1 MVDLASLRQRARAA
15 GIAPGIVARAEMARM
30 AHRAEYEAWRAGGG
44 PRHGSGQMWLRP
56 PPAAKLVDPTP
67 INFEG
72 VDRWVVAICK
82 PSMAMSVSEDLNAI
96 GFRSYCPLG
105 RRIVFRGRAAG
116 SRKRRIHQWAIFGR
130 YLFVGELGE
139 PLATYIHEGIVDVI
153 GDSVGAWPL
162 NPLVLKAIN
171 DAELAGQWD
180 TTKTP
185 EWEAKFKM
193 GDYVKVGENNPFC
206 GFEGFV
212 LSCSKAGINVELDV
226 FSRKTKVSVQSAKLV
241 AEAV

>member
-1 MVDLASLRQRARAA
+1 MGMIDLASLRRRAREA
-15 GIAPGIVARAEMARM
+15 GIAPGVVARAER
-30 AHRAEYEAWRAGGG
+30 
-44 PRHGSGQMWLRP
+44 LRSAYDGTHA
-56 PPAAKLVDPTP
+56 PPAARLIDPRA

-96 GFRSYCPLG
+96 GFRAYCPLG
-105 RRIVFRGRAAG
+105 RRIVFRGRSAG
-116 SRKRRIHQWAIFGR
+116 ARKRRIHQWAIFGR

-153 GDSVGAWPL
+153 GDSKGAWQL
-162 NPLVLKAIN
+162 NPAVLKAIN

-185 EWEAKFKM
+185 DWVKFQV
-193 GDYVKVGENNPFC
+193 GAYVKVTGINPFS

-212 LSCSKAGINVELDV
+212 QACSKAGIDVELDI
-226 FSRKTKVSVQSAKLV
+226 FGRKTNVRVQGAKLV
-241 AEAV
+241 AEPA